1 MNHVVKHISTKM
13 LKTEEVKEEYIS
25 EKQKQNHIKY
35 KLEFPSFVITGDE
48 LDQFSHWRQLKMLH

>member
-1 MNHVVKHISTKM
+1 MNHIVKHISTKM

-25 EKQKQNHIKY
+25 KKQNQNHIKY
-35 KLEFPSFVITGDE
+35 KLEFPSLVITGGE